1 MGIFS
6 DRCHA
11 LVDATTGKAL
21 TGDALEAAQADPQ
34 APRCGNKVKK
44 SARFCNKCGRP
55 APGGWWKCPSCGKWV
70 GNESHFCWNCNTPLA
85 PERRAGMAGGRWQ
98 HRMDRLA
105 ERFEVGDIKRLLGEG
120 LVIEEGTIALLLDAG
135 AYKDVLN
142 PGRHNLD
149 SLARK
154 INHWGSAPP
163 RTVVLMEASEIVLP
177 LRIEGLRSAEE
188 LEVRFYGEA
197 ILKFEP
203 DQAQSF
209 LANLLKSREELSLE
223 DVSELLAGEI
233 RYGVE
238 NFCNTTT
245 IEDIV
250 KDPERRLRLE
260 DELRSTIEKSVNS
273 YGFALV
279 RFSSAEFYGR
289 AYEELRQK
297 AGELEVKRREVEFG
311 QKLRQLL
318 AGDQMEKL
326 KSEQELNDYVDR
338 LAHERGI
345 TDVHRDHEKARL
357 MQVKRHEIEAA
368 DLIHTLEQEQE
379 RFQHDLAQRKER
391 DRYER
396 EKQKEDLQAELD
408 AGKAALDLKRERQA
422 VKREDMEA
430 TAQILKNQDI
440 ETLIALVDDPDKRK
454 QLLEVHKRATMKGA
468 SPEEILALTAGDS
481 PQLASALA
489 EIMRQRSDDKDEA
502 LQQREKLTK
511 EHTAQLERILQ
522 KAIDAVGGS
531 AKSAGNTTVINK

>member
-6 DRCHA
+6 DRCNA
-11 LVDATTGKAL
+11 LIDPETGKAL
-21 TGDALEAAQADPQ
+21 TGDALAAADTNPGS
-34 APRCGNKVKK
+34 PRCGNKVKK

-70 GNESHFCWNCNTPLA
+70 GNESHFCWNCNTALA

-105 ERFEVGDIKRLLGEG
+105 ERFEVGDIKRLLTDG
-120 LVIEEGTIALLLDAG
+120 LVVEEGTIALLLDAG
-135 AYKDVLN
+135 VFKDVLQ

-154 INHWGSAPP
+154 INNWGSAPP
-163 RTVVLMEASEIVLP
+163 RTVVLLEASEIILP

-188 LEVRFYGEA
+188 LEIRFYGEA
-197 ILKFEP
+197 ILQF
-203 DQAQSF
+203 QAEEARGF
-209 LANLLKSREELSLE
+209 LANLLKGRQELSLE

-233 RYGVE
+233 RYAVE

-260 DELRSTIEKSVNS
+260 DELRATIEKSVNS

-297 AGELEVKRREVEFG
+297 AGDLEVKRREVEFG

-318 AGDQMEKL
+318 AGDEMERL
-326 KSEQELNDYVDR
+326 KSDHDLSDYVDR

-345 TDVHRDHEKARL
+345 SDVHRDHEKARL
-357 MQVKRHEIEAA
+357 LQVKRHEVEASE
-368 DLIHTLEQEQE
+368 LIHQLEQEQE
-379 RFQHDLAQRKER
+379 RFQHELSQRKER

-396 EKQKEDLQAELD
+396 EKQEADLQADLA
-408 AGKAALDLKRERQA
+408 AGKAALELKRERQA
-422 VKREDMEA
+422 VKREDLQA
-430 TAQILKNQDI
+430 TASILKNQDI
-440 ETLIALVDDPDKRK
+440 DTLIALVDDPDKRK

-468 SPEEILALTAGDS
+468 SAEEILALTAGDS
-481 PQLASALA
+481 PHLA
-489 EIMRQRSDDKDEA
+489 EALTQIMRHRTEDKTEA
-502 LQQREKLTK
+502 LQEREKLTK
-511 EHTAQLERILQ
+511 EHTAQLERIMQ
-522 KAIDAVGGS
+522 KVIDAVGGS